1 MDAVPAKRPDP
12 RRKRF
17 PMSMKS
23 RSKRATATKKT
34 SSARRGRTA
43 ARSAKSAARTT
54 RIKAVKAAKPARA
67 AGSPAVIR
75 ILVADQQTMDRHGL
89 VSLLNSV
96 DDFEV
101 VAEATTTEEAARR
114 CRDNSPSV
122 ILLALQLPAPE
133 GATALSTLR
142 AATPKTPILAIAERS
157 EGQCMVLNPPR
168 AGRFPLGE
176 APHCTS
182 GTDCLQLAVMEGA
195 TGTIRRSAE
204 PDELFRAI
212 RTVASGQA
220 WYESGTASAIMRHAL
235 AYEGS
240 VRRANLSDRET
251 EVAGLIADGRSNKE
265 IAQALTIS
273 EPTVKKHVGH
283 ILGKLR
289 LQDRLQIGLYVA
301 RNPLV
306 LRRTESGRA

>member
-1 MDAVPAKRPDP
+1 MTI
-12 RRKRF
+12 
-17 PMSMKS
+17 KS
-23 RSKRATATKKT
+23 RSKRAAGAKKRP
-34 SSARRGRTA
+34 AGRGKQTA
-43 ARSAKSAARTT
+43 ARTAKPAARSP
-54 RIKAVKAAKPARA
+54 RIKAVKAVAKPARA
-67 AGSPAVIR
+67 ASAPGPIR
-75 ILVADQQTMDRHGL
+75 ILVADQQTMDRRGL

-96 DDFEV
+96 ADFEV
-101 VAEATTTEEAARR
+101 VAEATTAEEAARR
-114 CRDNSPSV
+114 CRDNTPSV

-133 GATALSTLR
+133 GSTALSTLR
-142 AATPKTPILAIAERS
+142 AAAPKTPILAIAERS
-157 EGQCMVLNPPR
+157 EGNCMVLNPPR
-168 AGRFPLGE
+168 SGRFLPLGE

-195 TGTIRRSAE
+195 TGTIRRSAD

-212 RTVASGQA
+212 RTVALGQA

-235 AYEGS
+235 AYQGS

-251 EVAGLIADGRSNKE
+251 EVAELIADGRSNKE
-265 IAQALTIS
+265 IAQALNIS

-306 LRRTESGRA
+306 LRRSESGHA